1 MKPTALL
8 TQVTAPEEIR
18 TYLDWHQKQGVPL
31 LLMCGAGDGHRPARI
46 VNFEPADGGIQVVC
60 SGVSNVRVDAW
71 ESYAVIGTT
80 PSGANFLASG
90 QMCAVA
96 GVPDAFR
103 LSLPSSIDVSQ
114 SRGSDRCPLPAG
126 HFLHFCAHDPH
137 LNDVVCR
144 VQNISR
150 GGLAVM
156 WERCAD
162 NPPPAQ
168 GSLTDAAL
176 LQSGDHSVHL
186 GKLRVAHVTS
196 RRGGYAIGL
205 KIEMAAPSA
214 FDALVRE
221 AQHSHALA

>member
-1 MKPTALL
+1 
-8 TQVTAPEEIR
+8 
-18 TYLDWHQKQGVPL
+18 
-31 LLMCGAGDGHRPARI
+31 
-46 VNFEPADGGIQVVC
+46 VNFEPADAGFQVVC

-114 SRGSDRCPLPAG
+114 SRGSDRCALPAG
-126 HFLHFCAHDPH
+126 HFLHFCAQDPH

-162 NPPPAQ
+162 NPPPVQ
-168 GSLTDAAL
+168 HSLTEIAI
-176 LQSGDHSVHL
+176 LQSTSHRVHL
-186 GKLRVAHVTS
+186 GKLRVAHITS
-196 RRGGYAIGL
+196 RKGGYAVGL
-205 KIEMAAPSA
+205 NFEQDAPSA
-214 FDALVRE
+214 FASLVQDMQRTK
-221 AQHSHALA
+221 ALA

>member
-18 TYLDWHQKQGVPL
+18 TYIDWHQKQGIPL
-31 LLMCGAGDGHRPARI
+31 LLMCGAGGGHKPARI
-46 VNFEPADGGIQVVC
+46 VNFEPADTGFQVVC
-60 SGVSNVRVDAW
+60 GGLPEFSDHSW
-71 ESYAVIGTT
+71 ESYAVMGTT

-90 QMCAVA
+90 QMRAVA
-96 GVPDAFR
+96 GVQDSFT

-114 SRGSDRCPLPAG
+114 SRSSDRCPVPAG
-126 HFLHFCAHDPH
+126 HVLHFCAHDPH

-168 GSLTDAAL
+168 HSLTEIAI
-176 LQSGDHSVHL
+176 LQSSDHRVHL
-186 GKLRVAHVTS
+186 GKLRVAHITS
-196 RRGGYAIGL
+196 RKGGYAVGL
-205 KIEMAAPSA
+205 NFEQDAPSG
-214 FDALVRE
+214 FTSLVQDTQRTQ
-221 AQHSHALA
+221 ACA